1 MESTMAK
8 KAVPSSIDP
17 LKPPTPDNPE
27 LTAAID
33 WLPAEIIDLPKQSN
47 EAAAARKK
55 HDNNGNETKRL
66 QRQIAWAIISRVYP
80 TVAVASLPTAT
91 VLRKIGG
98 KQWEA
103 ELLARGRN
111 TDPKNPDPTK
121 LKYVKPPSWQTLHRM
136 LGRDPKHK

>member
-1 MESTMAK
+1 MGHHKS
-8 KAVPSSIDP
+8 
-17 LKPPTPDNPE
+17 
-27 LTAAID
+27 
-33 WLPAEIIDLPKQSN
+33 
-47 EAAAARKK
+47 
-55 HDNNGNETKRL
+55 
-66 QRQIAWAIISRVYP
+66 
-80 TVAVASLPTAT
+80 SLPNRGGCLLADTAT

-136 LGRDPKHK
+136 LGRDPKHG